1 MLNWSQQLNSAE
13 TLTRGGGTPAKGAGT
28 AFWLNLTPGRLQ
40 REVKGGK
47 QTRMNESSRHS
58 RQQLTVVYERI
69 NCKELLYVTERGN
82 WIDAKC
88 LTIYYVNLDDTT
100 HMSTTAQLTR
110 CRVITAKTRR
120 PLITILNPRRRLVS
134 GYVT

>member
-47 QTRMNESSRHS
+47 QTRMNESSGHS

-69 NCKELLYVTERGN
+69 NCKELLYVTERGH

-88 LTIYYVNLDDTT
+88 LTIYYVNLTT
-100 HMSTTAQLTR
+100 QRTCQLQHD
-110 CRVITAKTRR
+110 
-120 PLITILNPRRRLVS
+120 
-134 GYVT
+134 